1 MAEVLQNLSN
11 DLAAT
16 VETASRSIVRVE
28 GRRRMAASGIVL
40 AEDGLI
46 VTAHHVVERDENIR
60 IGLPNGEKVTATL
73 VGRDPTTDI
82 AVLRVESGGLTPAN
96 WLTDGAKV
104 GHLVLAIGRPD
115 DDVQATLGIVS
126 AVGEAWR
133 TSAGGTID
141 SYLQTDVVMYP
152 GFSGGALVSAGGQI
166 LGMNSSALARGVSL
180 TLPAATIQR
189 VAQTLQQ
196 HGRVRRGFL
205 GVSAQPVRL
214 PANIAGAVG
223 QESGLLIA
231 GVESNSPA
239 EQGGLLLGDTLI
251 ALDGQPVRHMDDLL
265 AALSGDR
272 VGKAVT
278 ARIVRGGQTQDLNVT
293 IGERQ

>member
-1 MAEVLQNLSN
+1 MADVLQNLSN

-73 VGRDPTTDI
+73 AGRDPTTDI
-82 AVLRVESGGLTPAN
+82 AVLRAQSGGLTPAN

-115 DDVQATLGIVS
+115 ADVQATLGIVS

-180 TLPAATIQR
+180 TIPAVTIQR

-214 PANIAGAVG
+214 PANIAETVG

-272 VGKAVT
+272 VGKSVT